1 MASNGESEF
10 IGALARGSKR
20 TSSGQPPQGFHSV
33 GVLLFKMVCIIY
45 SDAFLDHNTGPTHPE
60 CPERLTAIAEALRKM
75 PGANY
80 LHWQTPTS
88 LGDRDVDPYI
98 LQCHSPGYL
107 KALKTLAAAGGG
119 SLDMDTPVS
128 AHSYEVARLAVSAWL
143 DGVDHVLQDSE
154 PAFVLARP
162 PGHHA
167 VKETGMGFCLL
178 NNVAIAAHYALQQPG
193 IKTVAILDWDVHHG
207 NGTEE
212 LVENHPQIFY
222 CSLHQFPCYPG
233 SGQAGDRGKFN
244 NVLNIPLKPGG
255 NGQIYQAVFENQVL
269 PFLTQAKPDLLLVS
283 AGYDSN
289 QADPLAYMNLL
300 PQDYGMMSH
309 YLLEIC
315 PRLVLG
321 LEGGYHLQALGRSVV
336 ETLKPLLA

>member
-1 MASNGESEF
+1 
-10 IGALARGSKR
+10 
-20 TSSGQPPQGFHSV
+20 
-33 GVLLFKMVCIIY
+33 MVCIIY
-45 SDAFLDHNTGPTHPE
+45 SDAFLDHDTGPTHPE
-60 CPERLTAIAEALRKM
+60 CPERLTAIAAALRTM

-80 LHWQTPTS
+80 LHWQTPTPV
-88 LGDRDVDPYI
+88 GDRNPDPYI

-107 KALKTLAAAGGG
+107 QALKTLADAGGG

-128 AHSYEVARLAVSAWL
+128 ARSYTVARLAVNAWL
-143 DGVDHVLQDSE
+143 DGVDHVLHQSE

-167 VKETGMGFCLL
+167 VRETGMGFCLL

-193 IKTVAILDWDVHHG
+193 IKTLAILDWDVHHG

-212 LVENHPQIFY
+212 LVENNPQIFY

-255 NGQIYQAVFENQVL
+255 DGQIYQTAFEDQVL
-269 PFLTQAKPDLLLVS
+269 PFFTQIKPDLLLVS
-283 AGYDSN
+283 AGYDAN
-289 QADPLAYMNLL
+289 QADPLAYMNLT
-300 PQDYGMMSH
+300 PPDYGMMSH